1 MIRKLHNHRVV
12 INAYQGTSVKP
23 ETGDGVL
30 FLHKMRGDF
39 GMQEQDDLRFLIAKD
54 KWFSVRAAVL
64 LVHGQDVLVKQ
75 AQLQDGTSGLLIPGG
90 AVKFGESGLEAGAR
104 EMREELQLDHLD
116 LQMVGITEN
125 FWPVEEGV
133 QAHQIMM
140 LMLTK
145 ITQQQFNHLN
155 NLDMQSV
162 DLPEGTNLVW
172 LPFDT
177 VRRAVKPAAVGK
189 LLGTDGGLHYGVDR
203 RE

>member
-1 MIRKLHNHRVV
+1 
-12 INAYQGTSVKP
+12 
-23 ETGDGVL
+23 
-30 FLHKMRGDF
+30 
-39 GMQEQDDLRFLIAKD
+39 
-54 KWFSVRAAVL
+54 
-64 LVHGQDVLVKQ
+64 
-75 AQLQDGTSGLLIPGG
+75 
-90 AVKFGESGLEAGAR
+90 
-104 EMREELQLDHLD
+104 
-116 LQMVGITEN
+116 MVGITEN